1 MVPKVSVTTQNIQT
15 VEIPTNTY
23 RVLIEENRMKG
34 ETDGLEAMKQAVYLL
49 LSTERYEFPVY
60 SWNYGIELKDLFGQQ
75 MTYVQA
81 VLEYRIK
88 DALSVDDRITEV
100 KDFEFEVDRNNLT
113 VNFVV
118 ATNQGE
124 IESTVEV
131 TV

>member
-113 VNFVV
+113 VNFTVV
-118 ATNQGE
+118 TNQGE